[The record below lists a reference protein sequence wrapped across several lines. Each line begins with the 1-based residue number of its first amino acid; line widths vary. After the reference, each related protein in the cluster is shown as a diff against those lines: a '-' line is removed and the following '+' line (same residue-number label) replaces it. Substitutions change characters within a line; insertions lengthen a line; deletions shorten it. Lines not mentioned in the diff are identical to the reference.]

1 MNNALRR
8 LLPNKPVISISTLAR
23 TLDGMFM
30 TIKLAEDIPG
40 GRNEQRVLD
49 QRVEYAQW
57 FLRAGVVG
65 HCIYIDE
72 CGYNIWTRRTYGRA
86 PRGEPVRRV
95 VNNQRGRN
103 CNITFAI
110 SNEIGLI
117 HHSVRLATTTLES
130 FQQFIQDTCDAAVQ
144 ILPADEPI
152 HLIYDNARPHIN
164 AHVPEDFNNIF
175 IRRTPPYSPFLN
187 PVEVAHSAFKAAVT
201 RTLSL
206 PQWQAR
212 VGDVAAAREAGV
224 NLQAWRARCLQEV
237 AEENIDVI
245 TPDKCARWYNHAQT
259 YLTRCIARQET
270 EG

>member
-1 MNNALRR
+1 M
-8 LLPNKPVISISTLAR
+8 
-23 TLDGMFM
+23 
-30 TIKLAEDIPG
+30 
-40 GRNEQRVLD
+40 
-49 QRVEYAQW
+49 
-57 FLRAGVVG
+57 RAGVVG

-72 CGYNIWTRRTYGRA
+72 CGYNIWTRRTYERA

-95 VNNQRGRN
+95 VNNQQGRN

-144 ILPADEPI
+144 ILPADKPI

-164 AHVPEDFNNIF
+164 AH
-175 IRRTPPYSPFLN
+175 RRTPPYSPFLN
-187 PVEVAHSAFKAAVT
+187 PVEMAHSAFKAAVKH
-201 RTLSL
+201 TLSL

-224 NLQAWRARCLQEV
+224 NLQAWPARCLQEA
-237 AEENIDVI
+237 AEENIDVQ
-245 TPDKCARWYNHAQT
+245 PC
-259 YLTRCIARQET
+259 
-270 EG
+270 